1 MAKAIGISEAKI
13 RQAIWM
19 LKAKKTKKQVCEHL
33 GIAYNTKRLDNII
46 QEFHNNIEREAELKK
61 KARLK
66 KFTLSEKQGI
76 ADSYLNGETQSSLAK
91 QFYIS
96 PQRIKNILIEM
107 NVPIRARGKGKPA
120 NVEHVVQ
127 DLEVRFK
134 VGDKVF
140 LASENTFAEVREV
153 YDEEWLEKHEN
164 GFQKYVECYRFN
176 PDPITGLAGKYA
188 EPQEGVHYE
197 IYWMLEGEVL
207 PTRKLGPFLHQ
218 REKISKIIEETGR
231 ESYLIYRQGDHG
243 GYSKVNRDQLFPVKA
258 A

>member
-1 MAKAIGISEAKI
+1 MAKATGISEAKI

-46 QEFHNNIEREAELKK
+46 QEFHNNIDREAELKK

-66 KFTLSEKQGI
+66 KFTLEEKQAI
-76 ADSYLNGETQSSLAK
+76 ADSYLNGDTQSALAK
-91 QFYIS
+91 TYYIS

-107 NVPIRARGKGKPA
+107 NVPIRARGKGKAA

-134 VGDKVF
+134 KGDKVF
-140 LASENTFAEVREV
+140 LARENTFAVVREV
-153 YDEEWLEKHEN
+153 YDEEWLEVHEN
-164 GFQKYVECYRFN
+164 GFQKYIEIYPFKPGAN
-176 PDPITGLAGKYA
+176 GMAGKYS
-188 EPQEGVHYE
+188 EPAEGVHYE

-207 PTRKLGPFLHQ
+207 PTRKLSAFL
-218 REKISKIIEETGR
+218 RKRYNVSKIIEDTGR
-231 ESYLIYRQGDHG
+231 ESYLLYRQGDHG
-243 GYSKVNRDQLFPVKA
+243 GYVSAVRDQLFPVKA
-258 A
+258 I

>member
-1 MAKAIGISEAKI
+1 MAKATGISEAKI

-46 QEFHNNIEREAELKK
+46 QEFHNNFDREAELKK

-66 KFTLSEKQGI
+66 KFTLEEKQAI
-76 ADSYLNGETQSSLAK
+76 ADSYLNGDTQSALAK
-91 QFYIS
+91 TYYIS

-107 NVPIRARGKGKPA
+107 NVPIRARGKGKAA

-134 VGDKVF
+134 KGDKVF
-140 LASENTFAEVREV
+140 LARENTFAVVREV
-153 YDEEWLEKHEN
+153 YDEEWLEVHEN
-164 GFQKYVECYRFN
+164 GFQKYIEIYPFKPGAN
-176 PDPITGLAGKYA
+176 GMAGKYS
-188 EPQEGVHYE
+188 EPAEGVHYE

-207 PTRKLGPFLHQ
+207 PTRKLSAFL
-218 REKISKIIEETGR
+218 RKRDNVSKIIEDTGR
-231 ESYLIYRQGDHG
+231 ESYLLYRQGDHG
-243 GYSKVNRDQLFPVKA
+243 GYVSAVRDQLFPVKA
-258 A
+258 I